1 MLSDL
6 ITDATFQEDVV
17 CSTWEELVDICG
29 APLVAQGSVQPRFLQ
44 SVKDTVH
51 EFGSYMVLLDD
62 IVFFHGRPEAGV
74 NEISMSLSML
84 REPVFLDTKRILAAF
99 MFAAVDNESHIDL
112 LGELGEQLD
121 DEEFLYLLRNH
132 GSKAEIFKKIGN
144 HEKKEE

>member
-1 MLSDL
+1 MLGDY

-17 CSTWEELVDICG
+17 CNTWEELVDICG
-29 APLVAQGSVQPRFLQ
+29 APLVAQGSVQPQFLQ
-44 SVKDTVH
+44 SVKETIL

-62 IVFFHGRPEAGV
+62 IAFFHGRPEAGV

-84 REPVFLDTKRILAAF
+84 KEPIFLDTRRILAAF
-99 MFAAVDNESHIDL
+99 MFAATDNESHIDL

-132 GSKAEIFKKIGN
+132 GSKEEIFKKLNKG
-144 HEKKEE
+144 E